1 MRVKRILITGASSGL
16 GAAMAL
22 RLSKSDC
29 QLILTGR
36 DRERLKKVCEQAGE
50 GATYFPCDLSSF
62 QEMDSLLAYLGE
74 VELDVL
80 INNAGIASKNSFE
93 ETSDEDWQ
101 RQWEVNMMAPVRLTR
116 SLFSNLKKGASSASS
131 PLLSSAVSG
140 SFSGEPRPSSGA
152 PSSMLQSSSGAPSS
166 MLPSSSGA
174 PSSMLPS
181 SSGALPS
188 SVLQSSSL
196 VLHISS
202 TAALRPVVGLSAYSS
217 VKAAMVMWTKSL
229 AQEWGCHGIRVN
241 CICPGIVNTP
251 IQSFHGL
258 PEDQLEEIH
267 RRHPIGRMGCPDD
280 IAGMVQ
286 YLVDAN
292 WITGSI
298 MTIDGGLSLG

>member
-36 DRERLKKVCEQAGE
+36 DRERLKRVCEQAGE
-50 GATYFPCDLSSF
+50 GATYFPCDLSSS

-74 VELDVL
+74 AELDVL
-80 INNAGIASKNSFE
+80 INNAGIVSKKSFE

-101 RQWEVNMMAPVRLTR
+101 KQWEVNMMAPVRLTR
-116 SLFSNLKKGASSASS
+116 SLFSNLKKGARLVSSPLFSSASS
-131 PLLSSAVSG
+131 DSL
-140 SFSGEPRPSSGA
+140 SGES
-152 PSSMLQSSSGAPSS
+152 LSSSGES
-166 MLPSSSGA
+166 L
-174 PSSMLPS
+174 S

-188 SVLQSSSL
+188 SIFQSSSL

-229 AQEWGCHGIRVN
+229 AQEWGPHGIRVN

-258 PEDQLEEIH
+258 LEDQLEEIH